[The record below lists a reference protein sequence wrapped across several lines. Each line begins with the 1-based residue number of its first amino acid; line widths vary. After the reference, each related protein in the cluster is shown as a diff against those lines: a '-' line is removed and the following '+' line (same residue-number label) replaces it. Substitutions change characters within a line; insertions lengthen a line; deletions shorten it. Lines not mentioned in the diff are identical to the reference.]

1 VIRGQQVVL
10 RSVEERD
17 HPLIRSWLNDPEIR
31 FWLDEERPVSSED
44 VAERER
50 AAKESGHPFVIEI
63 EGTPIGRIELFG
75 FLRRDRRCSIRVL
88 VGDPRARGRGYGS
101 EAIALLAGYAFDRWD
116 LASIEAITLATNV
129 RAIAAMERCGFVREA
144 VLPERSWKD
153 GAWHDHVV
161 LRLTREGLSRNGQ

>member
-1 VIRGQQVVL
+1 VIRGQRVAL

-17 HPLIRSWLNDPEIR
+17 HPLIHSWLNDPEVR
-31 FWLDEERPVSSED
+31 FWMDEERLLSLAD

-50 AAKESGHPFVIEI
+50 AARESGHPLVIEV
-63 EGTPIGRIELFG
+63 EGVPIGRIELFG

-88 VGDPRARGRGYGS
+88 VGDPRARRRGYGS

-116 LASIEAITLATNV
+116 LASIEAIILATNV
-129 RAIAAMERCGFVREA
+129 RAVAAMERCGFVREA

-153 GAWHDHVV
+153 GAWHDHAV